1 MRLNFTKRILA
12 ILLLTVLAT
21 QLFSCIQPKHGLGMP
36 PDTQTQV
43 GTEEES
49 TVTVGTVLPLWQSA
63 QASADAFFEV
73 EGIVDHSKKEYSYYE
88 MVDDLAEL
96 GRTYP
101 THFSYRSIGKSV
113 VGRDIYVAVLGNENA
128 PRQILVSAGIHG
140 REYLTPLLVMKQ
152 LEFYLAYYDTG
163 ECNGVAYSTLFE
175 KYCFY
180 VVPMTNPDGI
190 MLSQQG
196 ISSVSSHALYSEI
209 YNIYSADLSRGLT
222 KAKTVNEYL
231 ESWKANVRG
240 VDLNRNFDAL
250 WDEYKKGMS
259 APSHRNYKGSAAA
272 SEPETRAM
280 VELTESLSNVQA
292 VLCIHSQGEVL
303 YWDCGQGEEL
313 AAKTRDFTT
322 MIADRAGYYIV
333 DEQNN
338 DASFSDWCALEK
350 GLIAVTVETGNG
362 TCPLP
367 ISDFTEIWKDHY
379 DLLPLSALY
388 FE

>member
-1 MRLNFTKRILA
+1 MKMDWTKRILA
-12 ILLLTVLAT
+12 ILLLLALSA
-21 QLFSCIQPKHGLGMP
+21 QLFSCIQPKHGLGVSP
-36 PDTQTQV
+36 EIQG
-43 GTEEES
+43 GTEGES
-49 TVTVGTVLPLWQSA
+49 AVTAGTLLSQWQSGENNA
-63 QASADAFFEV
+63 AAFFEAK
-73 EGIVDHSKKEYSYYE
+73 GIVDHSKKEYSYYE
-88 MVDDLAEL
+88 MIDDLAEL

-101 THFSYRSIGKSV
+101 AHFSYRSIGKSV

-152 LEFYLAYYDTG
+152 LEFYLAYYDMG

-175 KYCFY
+175 NYCFY

-209 YNIYSADLSRGLT
+209 YNIYSADLRRGLT

-240 VDLNRNFDAL
+240 VDINRNFDAL

-259 APSHRNYKGSAAA
+259 EPSHRNYKGSAAA

-280 VELTESLSNVQA
+280 VKLTESLSNIQA

-313 AAKTRDFTT
+313 AQKTRDFTA

-367 ISDFTEIWKDHY
+367 ISDFAEIWRDHY
-379 DLLPLSALY
+379 DLMPLSALY